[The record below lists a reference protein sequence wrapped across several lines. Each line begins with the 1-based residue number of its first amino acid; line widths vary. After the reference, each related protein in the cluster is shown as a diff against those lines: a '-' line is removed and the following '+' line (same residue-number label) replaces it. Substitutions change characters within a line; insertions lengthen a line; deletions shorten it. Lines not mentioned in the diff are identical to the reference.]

1 MVSGQIAMRFTDI
14 TSGVLCARARVERFY
29 KYDEWRTL
37 GVPVMIISVT
47 TGRFVLKFGVLLD
60 THLTMRFIQG
70 GRHGYDSKYF

>member
-1 MVSGQIAMRFTDI
+1 MRFTDI

-70 GRHGYDSKYF
+70 GHISTGTCPAAYLFKHK